1 MFVLFFM
8 VPWILFKFIDPQG
21 QHIFIYYC
29 TYMADY
35 NGQVDMIVDIEDILF
50 YGQDCKLS

>member
-8 VPWILFKFIDPQG
+8 APWILFKFIDPQG

-35 NGQVDMIVDIEDILF
+35 NGQVDMIVDIEDIF

>member
-1 MFVLFFM
+1 MFVLLFIA
-8 VPWILFKFIDPQG
+8 PWILFKFIDPQG

-35 NGQVDMIVDIEDILF
+35 DEQLGIIIVDEEIF
-50 YGQDCKLS
+50 YV